1 MKKIFKKLV
10 ATVLVLAVL
19 ALCLVGCSG
28 GGNKAMKLEGESLSV
43 NMIQLFLSRMKGTLA
58 SSYAYG
64 ESALA
69 DSFWDT
75 VVSADGTTYNDL
87 YTSEVIQDAK
97 TYLAALYAFEEEG
110 LELPKATID
119 EIDEEIDR
127 MIEDDADGSKNT
139 FNSMLKAYGV
149 NHKMLRE
156 AYIMEAKIAML
167 NDHLFSS
174 LDNSLIEE
182 YYQNNYVRF
191 KQVFIYTYDL
201 VYYTDE
207 NGDEIYYDNTDS
219 KRISY
224 DKSAAV
230 KKDSDGKTVKDA
242 NGDVVYVTEDGHIAY
257 DKQNGSRSPVLD
269 ENGYQQKREYT
280 KAELIEA
287 SDRAQLILE
296 ECEEK
301 NYTLF
306 DRLVDDYGEDEGMVQ
321 YPNGYYMTENSE
333 YDVKEVLQ
341 SVFEMKPGEVKRID
355 SDYGIHIVMKY
366 ELDEGAYDNKENAD
380 FFVNNTTGKYV
391 FEQEL
396 KNELL
401 AKYLEKYMNMIV
413 IDEKAL
419 EGVDIKSVGVNF
431 YY

>member
-230 KKDSDGKTVKDA
+230 KKDPDGKTVKDS

-321 YPNGYYMTENSE
+321 YPNGYYMTESSE

>member
-1 MKKIFKKLV
+1 ML
-10 ATVLVLAVL
+10 
-19 ALCLVGCSG
+19 G

-207 NGDEIYYDNTDS
+207 NGDEIYYDTTDS

-224 DKSAAV
+224 DENAIV

-242 NGDVVYVTEDGHIAY
+242 NDDVVYVTEDGKIAY
-257 DKQNGSRSPVLD
+257 DKQNGKRSPVLD

-321 YPNGYYMTENSE
+321 YPNGYYMTESSE

>member
-1 MKKIFKKLV
+1 MKKILKKLV
-10 ATVLVLAVL
+10 ATVLALAML
-19 ALCLVGCSG
+19 ALSLVGCSG
-28 GGNKAMKLEGESLSV
+28 GVNKAMKLEGESLSV

-75 VVSADGTTYNDL
+75 VMSSDGTTYNDF
-87 YTSEVIQDAK
+87 YTNEVLEDAK
-97 TYLAALYAFEEEG
+97 TYLAALYAFEQEG
-110 LELPKATID
+110 LKLPKATID
-119 EIDEEIDR
+119 EIDEEIER

-174 LDNSLIEE
+174 LDKSIIEE
-182 YYQNNYVRF
+182 YYQANYVRF

-207 NGDEIYYDNTDS
+207 NGDDIYYDTTDS

-242 NGDVVYVTEDGHIAY
+242 NGDVVYVTEDGKIAY
-257 DKQNGSRSPVLD
+257 DKQNGRRSPVLD

-280 KAELIEA
+280 KEELIAA

-306 DRLVDDYGEDEGMVQ
+306 DRLVEDYGEDEGMVQ
-321 YPNGYYMTENSE
+321 YPNGYYMTKNSE
-333 YDVKEVLQ
+333 YDVKEVLNT
-341 SVFEMKPGEVKRID
+341 VFEMKVGEVKRVD

-366 ELDEGAYDNKENAD
+366 GLDEGAYDNKANAD

-401 AKYLEKYMNMIV
+401 AKYLEKYLGMIV
-413 IDEKAL
+413 IDTKSL
-419 EGVDIKSVGVNF
+419 EGVDIKSVGANF

>member
-207 NGDEIYYDNTDS
+207 NGDEIYYDTTDS

-224 DKSAAV
+224 DENAIV

-242 NGDVVYVTEDGHIAY
+242 NDDVVYVTEDGKIAY
-257 DKQNGSRSPVLD
+257 DKQNGKRSPVLD

-321 YPNGYYMTENSE
+321 YPNGYYMTESSE

>member
-1 MKKIFKKLV
+1 MKKILKKLV
-10 ATVLVLAVL
+10 VTVL
-19 ALCLVGCSG
+19 ALALAALCLTGCSAG
-28 GGNKAMKLEGESLSV
+28 GKKAMELEGESLSV

-75 VVSADGTTYNDL
+75 VMSADGTTYNDF
-87 YTSEVIQDAK
+87 YTNKVLDDAK
-97 TYLAALYAFEEEG
+97 TYLAALYAFEQEG
-110 LELPKATID
+110 LKLPQSTID
-119 EIDEEIDR
+119 EIDEEIKR
-127 MIEDDADGSKNT
+127 MIQDDADGSKNT
-139 FNSMLKAYGV
+139 FNSMLKSYGV

-156 AYIMEAKIAML
+156 AYIMEAKIAVL
-167 NDHLFSS
+167 NDHLFAQ

-182 YYQNNYVRF
+182 YYQANYVRF
-191 KQVFIYTYDL
+191 KQVFIYTYGL

-207 NGDEIYYDNTDS
+207 NGDDIYYDTTDT

-224 DKSAAV
+224 DTSASV

-242 NGDVVYVTEDGHIAY
+242 NGDTVYVTEDGRVAY
-257 DKQNGSRSPVLD
+257 DKQNGKRTPVLD

-280 KAELIEA
+280 REELIAA

-306 DRLVDDYGEDEGMVQ
+306 DRLVEDYGEDEGMDQ
-321 YPNGYYMTENSE
+321 YPNGYYMTKNSD
-333 YDVKEVLQ
+333 YDVKEVLN
-341 SVFEMKPGEVKRID
+341 SVFEMKVGEVKRID
-355 SDYGIHIVMKY
+355 SEYGIHIVMKY
-366 ELDEGAYDNKENAD
+366 ELDEGAYANEANSD
-380 FFVNNTTGKYV
+380 FFVNSSTKAYV
-391 FEQEL
+391 FEQDL
-396 KNELL
+396 KNQLL
-401 AKYLEKYMNMIV
+401 AKYLEKYVGMIAV
-413 IDEKAL
+413 DQKAL
-419 EGVDIKSVGVNF
+419 EGVDIKSIGANF